1 MTATEKYLQMNHNF
15 ILLRDSIFNPDVDEE
30 PENEKIEQQVLA
42 ALSILDQYL
51 TYYKELNQI
60 KTRQKE

>member
-30 PENEKIEQQVLA
+30 PENEKVEQQVLA
-42 ALSILDQYL
+42 ALGILDQYL
-51 TYYKELNQI
+51 TYYKELNKI

>member
-42 ALSILDQYL
+42 ALGILDQYL

>member
-15 ILLRDSIFNPDVDEE
+15 IMLRDSIFNPDVDEE
-30 PENEKIEQQVLA
+30 PENEKVEQQVLA
-42 ALSILDQYL
+42 ALGILDQYL

>member
-30 PENEKIEQQVLA
+30 LEDKKAEEQVMA
-42 ALSILDQYL
+42 ALGILDQYL
-51 TYYKELNQI
+51 TYYKELNGI
-60 KTRQKE
+60 KTRQKQ

>member
-30 PENEKIEQQVLA
+30 PENEKVEQQVLA
-42 ALSILDQYL
+42 ALGILDQYL

>member
-30 PENEKIEQQVLA
+30 PEDENAEKQVMA
-42 ALSILDQYL
+42 ALGILDQYL
-51 TYYKELNQI
+51 TYYKELNGI
-60 KTRQKE
+60 KTREKK

>member
-30 PENEKIEQQVLA
+30 PENEKVEQQVLA
-42 ALSILDQYL
+42 ALGILDQYL
-51 TYYKELNQI
+51 NYYKELNKI

>member
-15 ILLRDSIFNPDVDEE
+15 IVLRDSIFYPDVDEE
-30 PENEKIEQQVLA
+30 PENEKIEQQILA
-42 ALSILDQYL
+42 ALGILDQYL

-60 KTRQKE
+60 KTRQKD

>member
-1 MTATEKYLQMNHNF
+1 MTATEKYLQMNHNY

-30 PENEKIEQQVLA
+30 PENEKVEQQVLA
-42 ALSILDQYL
+42 ALGILDQYL